1 MYKMFACIEQ
11 PDAQCYI
18 FAETNG
24 WVVER
29 LPFSAQLANEEESFE
44 SLESALVWATSYSDL
59 NAITLTSSDND
70 LHCQKQELLDRFE
83 EENNMTDDTT
93 RYSYWDQTNESTVT
107 YKTRKPTAK
116 PGPNDDFSYSFAFM
130 TFIASFVATKVGIT
144 MLGRLLAHRAN
155 RSVK

>member
-1 MYKMFACIEQ
+1 MYQMFACIEQ

-44 SLESALVWATSYSDL
+44 SLESALAWATSYSDL
-59 NAITLTSSDND
+59 NAITLASSDND

-83 EENNMTDDTT
+83 EENSMADDLGG
-93 RYSYWDQTNESTVT
+93 YSYVADSDMNVVT
-107 YKTRKPTAK
+107 KKFTKPVVK
-116 PGPNDDFSYSFAFM
+116 PEVSYSLVLFSFV
-130 TFIASFVATKVGIT
+130 TSFVATKVGIT
-144 MLGRLLAHRAN
+144 MLGRYLARKA
-155 RSVK
+155 RS

>member
-44 SLESALVWATSYSDL
+44 SLESALAWATSYSDL
-59 NAITLTSSDND
+59 NAITLVSSDND

-83 EENNMTDDTT
+83 EENNMTDDLGH
-93 RYSYWDQTNESTVT
+93 YSYVT
-107 YKTRKPTAK
+107 
-116 PGPNDDFSYSFAFM
+116 DSE
-130 TFIASFVATKVGIT
+130 
-144 MLGRLLAHRAN
+144 
-155 RSVK
+155 RSV

>member
-59 NAITLTSSDND
+59 NAITLASSDND
-70 LHCQKQELLDRFE
+70 LHCQKQELLHRFE
-83 EENNMTDDTT
+83 EENNMADDLGS
-93 RYSYWDQTNESTVT
+93 YSYVADSDMNVVT
-107 YKTRKPTAK
+107 KKFTKPVAK
-116 PGPNDDFSYSFAFM
+116 PEIDYGFAFM

-144 MLGRLLAHRAN
+144 MLGRFLARRA
-155 RSVK
+155 KL

>member
-1 MYKMFACIEQ
+1 MYQMFACIEQ

-44 SLESALVWATSYSDL
+44 SLESALAWATSYSDL
-59 NAITLTSSDND
+59 NAITLASSDND

-83 EENNMTDDTT
+83 EENNMTDDLGS
-93 RYSYWDQTNESTVT
+93 YSYVADSDMNVVT
-107 YKTRKPTAK
+107 KKFAK
-116 PGPNDDFSYSFAFM
+116 PVAKPEIDYGFALV
-130 TFIASFVATKVGIT
+130 TFVASFVATKVSIT
-144 MLGRLLAHRAN
+144 MLGRILARQW
-155 RSVK
+155 RSK

>member
-24 WVVER
+24 WFVER
-29 LPFSAQLANEEESFE
+29 LPFSAQLANEEESFD
-44 SLESALVWATSYSDL
+44 SLESALAWATSYSGL
-59 NAITLTSSDND
+59 NAITLASSDND

-83 EENNMTDDTT
+83 EENNMADDLGS
-93 RYSYWDQTNESTVT
+93 YSYVADSDMNVVT
-107 YKTRKPTAK
+107 KKFTKPATKPFAK
-116 PGPNDDFSYSFAFM
+116 PEIDYGFAFM

-144 MLGRLLAHRAN
+144 MLGRLLARKA
-155 RSVK
+155 KL

>member
-18 FAETNG
+18 FAESNG

-44 SLESALVWATSYSDL
+44 SLESALAWATSYSGL
-59 NAITLTSSDND
+59 NAITLASSDND

-83 EENNMTDDTT
+83 KENNMTDDLGS
-93 RYSYWDQTNESTVT
+93 YSYVADSDMNVVT
-107 YKTRKPTAK
+107 KKFAK
-116 PGPNDDFSYSFAFM
+116 PVAKPEIDYGFAFM

-144 MLGRLLAHRAN
+144 MLGRLLARKA
-155 RSVK
+155 KL

>member
-44 SLESALVWATSYSDL
+44 SLESALTWATSYSDL
-59 NAITLTSSDND
+59 NAITLASSDNE
-70 LHCQKQELLDRFE
+70 LHCKMQELLDRFE
-83 EENNMTDDTT
+83 EENNMADDLGD
-93 RYSYWDQTNESTVT
+93 YSHVADSDMNFVA
-107 YKTRKPTAK
+107 KKFGKPIAK
-116 PGPNDDFSYSFAFM
+116 PQVNYSLALFSFVV
-130 TFIASFVATKVGIT
+130 SFVATKVGIT
-144 MLGRLLAHRAN
+144 MLGRYLAHKT
-155 RSVK
+155 RS

>member
-1 MYKMFACIEQ
+1 MYRMFACIEQ

-44 SLESALVWATSYSDL
+44 SLESALAWATSYSDL

-70 LHCQKQELLDRFE
+70 LHCQKQELLDRFK
-83 EENNMTDDTT
+83 EENNMTDDLGG
-93 RYSYWDQTNESTVT
+93 YSYVADSDMNVVT
-107 YKTRKPTAK
+107 KKFAK
-116 PGPNDDFSYSFAFM
+116 PVAKPEIDYGFALV
-130 TFIASFVATKVGIT
+130 TFVASFVATKVGIT
-144 MLGRLLAHRAN
+144 MLGRILARQW
-155 RSVK
+155 RSK

>member
-59 NAITLTSSDND
+59 NAITLASSDND
-70 LHCQKQELLDRFE
+70 LHCQKQELLRRFE
-83 EENNMTDDTT
+83 EENNMTDDLGH
-93 RYSYWDQTNESTVT
+93 YSYVT
-107 YKTRKPTAK
+107 
-116 PGPNDDFSYSFAFM
+116 DSE
-130 TFIASFVATKVGIT
+130 
-144 MLGRLLAHRAN
+144 
-155 RSVK
+155 RSV